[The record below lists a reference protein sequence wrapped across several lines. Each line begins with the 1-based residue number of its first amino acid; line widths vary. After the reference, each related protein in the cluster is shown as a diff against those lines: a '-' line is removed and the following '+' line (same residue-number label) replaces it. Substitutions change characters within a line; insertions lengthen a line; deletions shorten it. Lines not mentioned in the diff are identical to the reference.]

1 MRVKGFDERGRFVLG
16 NGLVL
21 KTPILCYGG
30 KVFVWEAAAGLGETG
45 AFNLEGIEPA
55 DLSVLRAVKPK
66 PDILVVGSGERRR
79 GPPAAGTKA
88 KLSESVRELL
98 YGLNVSVELVD
109 TKTAISTFNILQ
121 QDGRRV
127 MAALLPVAAPNQPR
141 G

>member
-1 MRVKGFDERGRFVLG
+1 MQTRDINLGNEYYSDVFDGEEPAVRVKGFDERGRFVLG

-30 KVFVWEAAAGLGETG
+30 KVFVWEDAAGLGETG

-79 GPPAAGTKA
+79 GPPAA
-88 KLSESVRELL
+88 
-98 YGLNVSVELVD
+98 
-109 TKTAISTFNILQ
+109 
-121 QDGRRV
+121 
-127 MAALLPVAAPNQPR
+127 AADL
-141 G
+141 